1 MPALFRGELSP
12 RLVDRVRHLAR
23 PGWARSIVVRR
34 VVSGALVLAAVVTT
48 VVGHRNDESRSVV
61 VAAHDLRPGQTVAP
75 DDLSVVSVPG
85 GLIPTGALRMTADA
99 TGRTLVGRVRTGE
112 ILTDVR
118 LLSSHLPAQLTG
130 RREARLVPVQ
140 LADDT
145 VASLLRE
152 GDVVDILTV
161 RGGESAPSAVLA
173 RAAIVALTVGSGR
186 DNALSPSGAARRP
199 VLLAMAEVDA
209 HRVAAA
215 GLDGPLTVVVH

>member
-1 MPALFRGELSP
+1 MPALLRGELSP

-23 PGWARSIVVRR
+23 PGWARSILVRR
-34 VVSGALVLAAVVTT
+34 TVSVALVLAAVITT

-61 VAAHDLRPGQTVAP
+61 VAAHDLRPGQTVVA
-75 DDLSVVSVPG
+75 DDLAVTSAPG
-85 GLIPTGALRMTADA
+85 GLIPTGAVRMTADA
-99 TGRTLVGRVRTGE
+99 TGRTLVGGVRGGE

-118 LLSSHLPAQLTG
+118 LLSAHLPTQLTG
-130 RREARLVPVQ
+130 RRDARLVPVQ

-161 RGGESAPSAVLA
+161 RDSDSAPSAVLA
-173 RAAIVALTVGSGR
+173 RAAIVALTVGAGSGST
-186 DNALSPSGAARRP
+186 LSPSGAARQP
-199 VLLAMAEVDA
+199 VLLAMAEGDA